1 MALTFNLRHLERRE
15 LHLWGEQSADELDV
29 ANVDELV
36 RMSLPLRYDVW
47 IEKIQQN
54 VLARGQLKFVLECH
68 CSRCLKPFHK
78 EIEIADWSCDL
89 PLEGEDKVT
98 VEQDCVDLTPIIRED
113 ILLAFPQHP
122 LCQSECGGLPLAKR
136 KYPIASETK
145 ASEVTSPAWD
155 ELNKLKL

>member
-1 MALTFNLRHLERRE
+1 MALTFNLRDLERRE
-15 LHLWGEQSADELDV
+15 LHLWGEQTAEELDV

-47 IEKIQQN
+47 IERIQQN
-54 VLARGQLKFVLECH
+54 VLARGQLQFELECH
-68 CSRCLKPFHK
+68 CSRCLKPFQTQM
-78 EIEIADWSCDL
+78 EIADWSCDL

-122 LCQSECGGLPLAKR
+122 LCQSECSGLPLAKR
-136 KYPIASETK
+136 KYPIASQTK
-145 ASEVTSPAWD
+145 TSEAISPAWD